1 MANLR
6 AQFENELRQKL
17 EQKSS
22 AHTSEETIL
31 LRTFRYFDLD
41 QSETVSLEE
50 WTKAIEKVGVV
61 TVNPEVLE
69 QVFHSYDVD
78 GNGTLDYKEFI
89 AGVFG
94 DQSATAKRLSPHK
107 ALAPS
112 ERQQS
117 EEVLENIRTK
127 LAARGTRGILGLA
140 RQFKIMDDDNSK
152 SLSLP
157 EFTKA
162 MHDYR
167 VDLTDP
173 QLQLV
178 FNAVDRNRSGT
189 IDYDE
194 FLRAV
199 RGPMNSFRKGLVA
212 KAFDK
217 LDRDGSGVL
226 DITDVKQVY
235 NARGHP
241 DVKSG
246 KKTEEDILGEFL
258 ETFETHHNILGGN
271 DREVTREEFEEYYNN
286 VSASVDNDQYFEL
299 MMNNAWKLNEAPAYT
314 QNKAWRSDEEGGAFG
329 AAPRSVEN
337 RRRGNEGVTDVHRTS
352 NIMLKQ
358 AGPAKLRG
366 APATRSEEV
375 RAAPPPPSAPMRG
388 GNVEILLEKF
398 RNKLAARG
406 TRGIL
411 GLQRSFKIMDDDNS
425 KDLSLV
431 EFRKACNDYRLDMS
445 PEDIDMLFRA
455 FDRDRSGSVDYDELI
470 RGIRGPMNSFRRS
483 LVAQAWNKLN
493 KDGND
498 IIDMED
504 IRGVYDPRNH
514 PDVRS
519 GKKTPDEVLNEF
531 LETFELHHNISDRSQ
546 MDHRVTKEEFDE
558 YYNTISASV
567 DDDRYFE
574 LMITN
579 AWKLKGEQ
587 PKREAWAAAVG
598 GREPRGG
605 RTSTAPFG
613 TSEEK
618 TDFSTSLRPAQPQVD
633 LLKAAQE
640 MQPAGTST
648 WPGQTKVQAAAQGGR
663 QGSRSDA
670 ELLEVFRE
678 RLLARGARGIIGL
691 QRQFKIMDD
700 NDNKRLELSEFVK
713 AIRDFRVDVSDQEAT
728 ALFNYMDAN
737 HDQSIDYEELIHRVR
752 GPMNDTRKALVRRAF
767 TKLDRNRNGI
777 VELEDIKG
785 VYNAASHPDVR
796 SGKKTE
802 DEVLG
807 EFLDTFEMHHSVFV
821 GGTGRDQRVS
831 EDEFMEYYNHISA
844 SIGNSHVDDDR
855 YFDLMMTNAWNFNNQ
870 TYAKGWAADD
880 TAPAQKKR
888 FL

>member
-17 EQKSS
+17 QQKST

-50 WTKAIEKVGVV
+50 WVKAIEKVGIV

-69 QVFHSYDVD
+69 QIFRSYDVD
-78 GNGTLDYKEFI
+78 GNGVLDYKEFI

-94 DQSATAKRLSPHK
+94 AQSATAKRLSPHK
-107 ALAPS
+107 SLAPS
-112 ERQQS
+112 DRQQS
-117 EEVLENIRTK
+117 EEVLENIRSK

-167 VDLTDP
+167 IDISDP

-178 FNAVDRNRSGT
+178 FNAIDRDRSGV

-212 KAFDK
+212 KAFAK

-226 DITDVKQVY
+226 DITDIKGVY

-241 DVKSG
+241 DVRSG

-271 DREVTREEFEEYYNN
+271 DQEVTREEFEEYYNN

-299 MMNNAWKLNEAPAYT
+299 MMNNAWKLTEAPAYAK
-314 QNKAWRSDEEGGAFG
+314 NKAWRSDEDTGAFG
-329 AAPRSVEN
+329 APPREVE
-337 RRRGNEGVTDVHRTS
+337 RRRKGNEEVTDVHRTS
-352 NIMLKQ
+352 NIMLKDT
-358 AGPAKLRG
+358 APSKLRSA
-366 APATRSEEV
+366 APTRREEV
-375 RAAPPPPSAPMRG
+375 RAAPPPPSAPLRG

-411 GLQRSFKIMDDDNS
+411 GLQRTFKIMDDDNS

-431 EFRKACNDYRLDMS
+431 EFRKACNDYRLDMT
-445 PEDIDMLFRA
+445 PEDVDMLFRA
-455 FDRDRSGSVDYDELI
+455 FDRDRSGTVDYDELI

-498 IIDMED
+498 IIDMDD

-531 LETFELHHNISDRSQ
+531 LETFELHHNISDRSS

-579 AWKLKGEQ
+579 AWKLKGEA
-587 PKREAWAAAVG
+587 PRREAWSTAVS
-598 GREPRGG
+598 GREFRGG
-605 RTSTAPFG
+605 RTAAGSAPFG
-613 TSEEK
+613 TSDEK
-618 TDFSTSLRPAQPQVD
+618 TDFSTSLRPAQTQGD
-633 LLKAAQE
+633 LLQAARS
-640 MQPAGTST
+640 MQPAGVTT
-648 WPGQTKVQAAAQGGR
+648 WPGQSKVMAASAQGPKSGV
-663 QGSRSDA
+663 RSDS

-678 RLLARGARGIIGL
+678 KLLSRGARGIIGL

-700 NDNKRLELSEFVK
+700 NDNKRLELSEFLK
-713 AIRDFRVDVSDQEAT
+713 AVRDFRVGINDQEAS

-752 GPMNDTRKALVRRAF
+752 GPMNDARKALVKRAF
-767 TKLDRNRNGI
+767 VKLDRNGNGI
-777 VELEDIKG
+777 VELDDIKG
-785 VYNAASHPDVR
+785 VYNASHHPDVR
-796 SGKKTE
+796 AGKKTE

-821 GGTGRDQRVS
+821 GGTGRDQHVT
-831 EDEFMEYYNHISA
+831 EDEFLEYYNHISA
-844 SIGNSHVDDDR
+844 SIGKN
-855 YFDLMMTNAWNFNNQ
+855 
-870 TYAKGWAADD
+870 
-880 TAPAQKKR
+880 
-888 FL
+888 